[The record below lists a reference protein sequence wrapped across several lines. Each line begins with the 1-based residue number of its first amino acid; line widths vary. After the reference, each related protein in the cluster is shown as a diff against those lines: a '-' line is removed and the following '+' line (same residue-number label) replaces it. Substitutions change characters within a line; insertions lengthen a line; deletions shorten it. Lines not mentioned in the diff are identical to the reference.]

1 MAQPALSPA
10 SGARSSYP
18 NARLETQSAS
28 PAASH
33 LCFRL
38 WLRKTSQANGS
49 LMSAEPVFRDYS
61 VLSQVTKPIP
71 KEWHKRVQIDAAVLL
86 VLLSFLLPPT
96 PTTHRL
102 LPFPGSKCIFS

>member
-1 MAQPALSPA
+1 MAQPTLCPA
-10 SGARSSYP
+10 NRARSSYP

-49 LMSAEPVFRDYS
+49 LMSAEPDFREYS
-61 VLSQVTKPIP
+61 VLSQPTKPIS

-96 PTTHRL
+96 PYHPPPTP
-102 LPFPGSKCIFS
+102 LPRE